1 MTRSLALAAF
11 ASCFVLPATAQAGT
25 AAEEADRCGRILTA
39 LWERRVDVAAS
50 ATEEETDPARQTD
63 ASRAKARR
71 ELDALLGFLTNVAG
85 ADPLRREHVADAP
98 VPGSDILIRRE
109 LWLYPDNRA
118 IRFGCV
124 RYEAADG
131 WTTQFQFG
139 DSMETVTTNLERLA
153 RTKAS
158 AAPP

>member
-1 MTRSLALAAF
+1 M
-11 ASCFVLPATAQAGT
+11 
-25 AAEEADRCGRILTA
+25 
-39 LWERRVDVAAS
+39 
-50 ATEEETDPARQTD
+50 EEETDPARQTD

-85 ADPLRREHVADAP
+85 ADPLRREQVADAP

-109 LWLYPDNRA
+109 LWLYPGNRA
-118 IRFGCV
+118 TRFGCV